1 MTDGRYGAVCLAIPM
16 QITAVEGETATIELG
31 GLTQKTSLMLVP
43 QADVGDYV
51 LVHAG
56 CAITVLDRQEAEER
70 LELFAEL
77 EEAEPEPDEQ

>member
-16 QITAVEGETATIELG
+16 QITAVDGTTATIELG